1 MCYLTDL
8 DSVGLRWT
16 QHSVKLVR
24 MKLQLR
30 SFAALLALIAL
41 SIFLVEGVWAST
53 CAPGMGMEAG
63 AVASMGGAGS
73 QAECPDAVLESPAS
87 GGQHDQPAAP
97 DCPLALAAG
106 SCAVAATLPAHAPE
120 TLVPLPEGALLTI
133 SPDYMR
139 DLLLVS
145 ALFHPPRA

>member
-1 MCYLTDL
+1 
-8 DSVGLRWT
+8 
-16 QHSVKLVR
+16 

-41 SIFLVEGVWAST
+41 SIFLVESVWAST
-53 CAPGMGMEAG
+53 CMPGMGMGAG
-63 AVASMGGAGS
+63 EMVSVGGAAP
-73 QAECPDAVLESPAS
+73 QADCPDVMTESRAEDSGTQRNHSGAPHCPFAS
-87 GGQHDQPAAP
+87 
-97 DCPLALAAG
+97 AAG

-120 TLVPLPEGALLTI
+120 TLVPSPEGALLTI